1 MFRAITSIVL
11 FVVLVGGNAATRATL
26 CAPSVDH
33 KGGRSASAHCKTA
46 PMKTTTPMSCCQHM
60 PVTHSEEIT
69 RGSADCCQISAP
81 FSDQSRFASPANCSE
96 EFRLQ
101 THSQLLDSS
110 VPVLQAALALPC
122 PSSTIAFCPDRSDT
136 YLLASTFRI

>member
-1 MFRAITSIVL
+1 MFKVITSIVL
-11 FVVLVGGNAATRATL
+11 FVVLVGGNAVTGATR

-33 KGGRSASAHCKTA
+33 KRSRSAEAHCKTA
-46 PMKTTTPMSCCQHM
+46 PRKTTTPMSCCQHM

-69 RGSADCCQISAP
+69 KGSPDCCQISAP
-81 FSDQSRFASPANCSE
+81 FPDQSRSAPPADSSE

-101 THSQLLDSS
+101 THSQLQDSS
-110 VPVLQAALALPC
+110 VLVLQSALALLC
-122 PSSTIAFCPDRSDT
+122 LSSTIAFCPDRSDT

>member
-11 FVVLVGGNAATRATL
+11 FVVLVGSNAATGASF
-26 CAPSVDH
+26 CASSVDH
-33 KGGRSASAHCKTA
+33 KGRSSAATHCKRAPSKTA
-46 PMKTTTPMSCCQHM
+46 TPMSCCRHV
-60 PVTHSEEIT
+60 PVTYPEEIT
-69 RGSADCCQISAP
+69 KGSPDCCQISAP
-81 FSDQSRFASPANCSE
+81 FPDQSRSAPPADSSE

-110 VPVLQAALALPC
+110 VPVLQSALALPC